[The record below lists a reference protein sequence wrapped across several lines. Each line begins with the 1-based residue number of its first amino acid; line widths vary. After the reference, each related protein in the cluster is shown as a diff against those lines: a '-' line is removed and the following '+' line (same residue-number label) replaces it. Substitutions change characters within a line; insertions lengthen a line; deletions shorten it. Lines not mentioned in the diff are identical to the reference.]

1 MLHEMIRDD
10 DFLRNTALQHCWDI
24 VSNGYNIAPA
34 LQKSSLRIVP
44 CNIAFTS
51 RAFASTIRTWQK

>member
-1 MLHEMIRDD
+1 MLHETIRNDH
-10 DFLRNTALQHCWDI
+10 FLRNTALQHYCDN

-51 RAFASTIRTWQK
+51 RAFASTIRT